1 MGTISRKAARRLHT
15 GVAGLMLGSLFFTS
29 PAFGQATVTTA
40 PAAKKADAGVA
51 VPAEYVI
58 GPEDVLGINFW
69 REAEMTGDVTVRPDG
84 RITLPLIGD
93 VQASGLTPAT
103 LKQSIHEAATKLFAD
118 PTVTVVVRQ
127 INSRKVFITGSVATP
142 GAHALTRELTVMQ
155 LIAMAGGL
163 TEFADKKNIRIVRSD
178 GGGKQRT
185 FKLNYNDVAK
195 GNKLEQNI
203 VLQPGDTVIV
213 P

>member
-1 MGTISRKAARRLHT
+1 MVQTVMGTISRKAARRLHT

-103 LKQSIHEAATKLFAD
+103 
-118 PTVTVVVRQ
+118 
-127 INSRKVFITGSVATP
+127 
-142 GAHALTRELTVMQ
+142 
-155 LIAMAGGL
+155 
-163 TEFADKKNIRIVRSD
+163 
-178 GGGKQRT
+178 
-185 FKLNYNDVAK
+185 
-195 GNKLEQNI
+195 
-203 VLQPGDTVIV
+203 
-213 P
+213 